1 LDCLGLAHPLLFSR
15 GKGGRSNDKKDIITL
30 GDDVS
35 WGVPLFG
42 HRLRIVAAYMLV
54 SVQRGWLGG
63 YLSTIGGRDIFTM
76 NRHRVVVSGI
86 GVVTPIGIGLE
97 NFWQG
102 LLAGR
107 NGISRI
113 TLFDPSEFRSHMA
126 GEVKDFRAEEWIDRK
141 LARRMDR
148 FTHFALVA
156 ADLAMKDAGLDA
168 FPFDGPRA
176 GVIIGSGIGG
186 AHTIEESHAKLL
198 AKGPKSVGP
207 FVVSKVLVNTAACM
221 VSITHGLKGPLSA
234 PSVACSTGANAIGD
248 AYRILER
255 GDADIMLAGGTEAS
269 VSPLPFASF
278 CATRAMSACNDDV
291 ERASRPFD
299 KNRDGFVM
307 GEGAGVVVLERLDHA
322 LERNAPVYA
331 ELAGY
336 GNTADAFHLT
346 APEPKGDGMVRVMEE
361 ALRDA
366 DVAAPDIGYI
376 NAHGTST
383 ILNDKIESSAVIKVF
398 GDHSQR
404 LKISSIK
411 SMIGHLLAAAGAV
424 EFAATVMSVSTGHIP
439 PTINYEQPDPDCP
452 LDYVTR
458 GAESIN
464 LDAAMSQS
472 FGFGGGNACLVVKR
486 YVKEK
491 FRERNP

>member
-1 LDCLGLAHPLLFSR
+1 
-15 GKGGRSNDKKDIITL
+15 
-30 GDDVS
+30 
-35 WGVPLFG
+35 
-42 HRLRIVAAYMLV
+42 
-54 SVQRGWLGG
+54 
-63 YLSTIGGRDIFTM
+63 M

-86 GVVTPIGIGLE
+86 GVVTPIGIGRE
-97 NFWQG
+97 DFWEG

-113 TLFDPSEFRSHMA
+113 TLFDPSEFRSQMA
-126 GEVKDFRAEEWIDRK
+126 GEVKGFRAEEWIDRK
-141 LARRMDR
+141 LAKRMDR

-168 FPFDGPRA
+168 LAFDGRRA

-186 AHTIEESHAKLL
+186 TQTIESTHAELL
-198 AKGPKSVGP
+198 AKGPRSVGP
-207 FVVSKVLVNTAACM
+207 LVVSRVLINTAACV

-255 GDADIMLAGGTEAS
+255 GDADIMLAGGSEAS
-269 VSPLPFASF
+269 VSPLPFAGF
-278 CATRAMSACNDDV
+278 CATRAMSTRNNDP

-299 KNRDGFVM
+299 KDRDGFVM

-322 LERNAPVYA
+322 LERKAPVYA
-331 ELAGY
+331 EVAGY

-346 APEPKGDGMVRVMEE
+346 APEPEGDGMARVMEE
-361 ALRDA
+361 ALGDA
-366 DVAAPDIGYI
+366 GLAVSDIGYI

-383 ILNDKIESSAVIKVF
+383 ILNDKIESAAVMKVF
-398 GDHSQR
+398 GDRARR

-424 EFAATVMSVSTGHIP
+424 EFAATALSVSTGRIP
-439 PTINYEQPDPDCP
+439 PTINYGQPDPDCP
-452 LDYVTR
+452 LDYVTD
-458 GAESIN
+458 GAESIE
-464 LDAAMSQS
+464 LGAAMSQS
-472 FGFGGGNACLVVKR
+472 FGFGGGNACLVVKSCHVR
-486 YVKEK
+486 
-491 FRERNP
+491 RA